1 MIHGLKKPRGCNAKR
16 NCFPSVTILKAAL
29 WLEKKQ
35 NEAPHYDT
43 AAVISLHYLVLAL
56 RKKEKRPAHTAG
68 TLCFQ
73 GFNVAAGSNQP
84 AGSGHLSEL
93 IGLSIRI

>member
-1 MIHGLKKPRGCNAKR
+1 MVDPWIEKAWHMQRDTE
-16 NCFPSVTILKAAL
+16 CFPNITILKAAL

-35 NEAPHYDT
+35 KEASHYDT

-56 RKKEKRPAHTAG
+56 RKKGKGGPYCVSI
-68 TLCFQ
+68 CFSS
-73 GFNVAAGSNQP
+73 FNVEAGSDQP

-93 IGLSIRI
+93 IGSFVRI